1 VDLPD
6 PVTELACLVVGQR
19 VRVPDSA
26 TGPIQRHRGTSGIVV
41 DYHYDEIAVSGIL
54 LRVQPNDDVQCFL
67 AEPKELHRA
76 DS

>member
-1 VDLPD
+1 VDLPK
-6 PVTELACLVVGQR
+6 PVTDLACLVVGQR

-54 LRVQPNDDVQCFL
+54 LRVQPDNAQCFL
-67 AEPKELHRA
+67 AEPNELHRA